1 MVRERKG
8 QMVPADFPDDLT
20 APAAAQ
26 KPRDT
31 SEDRKVMNSHPS
43 GSVETAR

>member
-8 QMVPADFPDDLT
+8 QMVPAGFPDLT

-26 KPRDT
+26 KLRDT

-43 GSVETAR
+43 GSAETAR